1 MTAVLLALLCA
12 VVWGVANYVGP
23 LLTRT
28 HPLGAV
34 MVIGQLVG
42 VLGGIG
48 LFALDDGAVPGLRAA
63 AFGIAAGAFNGL
75 ALATFYTAAAAGPIS
90 VVAPIGATG
99 GAVPVLV
106 ALSLGERPSALQ
118 LVGIPLAVAGVVL
131 AAARRAPPVP
141 AGAAVPHG
149 APTAA
154 GPDPDVPA
162 RSGPADPA
170 RSGPALPAAGIGLS
184 VLAALTFGTFLTLFA
199 EASQDGAATAVL
211 TSRTA
216 LLVCTVVVLLLLGQP
231 LRAPLRQWPRL
242 AVPGLLLFVGT
253 AAYGLATGTGLVSVV
268 SVLATLAPVVTVGLA
283 VVLLGERLAG
293 RQQVGVA
300 VALAGVVLLAAG

>member
-12 VVWGVANYVGP
+12 LVWGVANYVGP

-42 VLGGIG
+42 VVGGLA

-99 GAVPVLV
+99 GAVPVLI
-106 ALSLGERPSALQ
+106 ALSLGERPSVLQ
-118 LVGIPLAVAGVVL
+118 LVGIPLAVVGVVL
-131 AAARRAPPVP
+131 AAARRDP
-141 AGAAVPHG
+141 
-149 APTAA
+149 
-154 GPDPDVPA
+154 GPELA
-162 RSGPADPA
+162 HRSGPAV
-170 RSGPALPAAGIGLS
+170 PAAGIGLS
-184 VLAALTFGTFLTLFA
+184 LLAALTFGTFLTLFA
-199 EASQDGAATAVL
+199 EASQDGAVTAVL

-216 LLVCTVVVLLLLGQP
+216 LLVCTVVVLLVLGQP
-231 LRAPLRQWPRL
+231 MRAPLRQWPRL

-253 AAYGLATGTGLVSVV
+253 AAYGVATGTGLVSVV

-283 VVLLGERLAG
+283 VLLLGERLAG
-293 RQQVGVA
+293 RQQAGVA
-300 VALAGVVLLAAG
+300 VALAGVVLLATG